1 MVAGLVTGIFGA
13 KKAKKAAKKQ
23 KQIAVQLQKEAGIQ
37 AEAAGKQ
44 FEIEREMQRI
54 AQVQAN
60 VAAREDRIAQIRE
73 ARIRRGQILASAAN
87 AGVSTQG
94 TSSIQSGVGGLTTQL
109 GKNLG
114 LMNVFKGFAENQ
126 SQLGEQ
132 SAAQQK
138 IILDSQGRSAVL
150 QGRSD
155 VINANLA
162 KSQATLG
169 LIGSGIEAGMSL
181 FNTGFGGFTSL
192 FGGSKFTGLGGK

>member
-1 MVAGLVTGIFGA
+1 MVAGIVTGILGG

-23 KQIAVQLQKEAGIQ
+23 KRIALELQKEAGIQ

-44 FEIEREMQRI
+44 FGIEREIQRI
-54 AQVQAN
+54 AQIQAN
-60 VAAREDRIAQIRE
+60 VQAREDRIDQIRE

-94 TSSIQSGVGGLTTQL
+94 TSAVQGAVGGLTTQL

-114 LMNVFKGFAENQ
+114 LFNVFRGFAENF

-150 QGRSD
+150 QGKSE

-162 KSQATLG
+162 KDQANIG
-169 LIGSGIEAGMSL
+169 LIGAGIEAGQSL
-181 FNTGFGGFTSL
+181 FSRGFGGFTSL
-192 FGGSKFTGLGGK
+192 FGGNNFTGLGGK